1 MTRAVEAALRRQR
14 AVTIAAL
21 ALLTLLAWAWLLLG
35 AGMGMA
41 PYAAWHLIP
50 TPSAPAMPDMPG
62 MDMAMAPVGWTAA
75 QFLLAVSMWWVMM
88 VAMMLPAAA
97 PVVLLYARAAPR
109 QAASARPSTGG
120 FVAGYLGVWGLFSLV
135 AASLQGAL
143 LRWAVME
150 PMTMASSARWLSAA
164 ILIAAGLYQLSPLKE
179 ACLAHCRSPAQ
190 FLSRHF
196 RPGPLGALRM
206 GAIHGA
212 FCLGCCWLLMALLF
226 VGGVMN
232 LAWIALLTLLVA
244 GEKLLPGGRLLGLA
258 AGLAFIAWGA
268 LVAFL

>member
-1 MTRAVEAALRRQR
+1 MTSVEAALRRQR
-14 AVTIAAL
+14 ALTIAAL

-41 PYAAWHLIP
+41 PRAALHLLP
-50 TPSAPAMPDMPG
+50 AGAPAR
-62 MDMAMAPVGWTAA
+62 MAMPMAPAGWSVAEL
-75 QFLLAVSMWWVMM
+75 LLAFSMWWVMM

-97 PVVLLYARAAPR
+97 PVILLYARAATA
-109 QAASARPSTGG
+109 QATSVRPSTGA
-120 FVAGYLGVWGLFSLV
+120 FLAGYLGVWGLFSLV
-135 AASLQGAL
+135 AAALQDL
-143 LRWAVME
+143 LQRSGLVAQ
-150 PMTMASSARWLSAA
+150 MTMDSTARWLSAA
-164 ILIAAGLYQLSPLKE
+164 ILVAAGIYQLSTLKE

-196 RPGPLGALRM
+196 RPGPVGALRM
-206 GAIHGA
+206 GAVHGA

-232 LAWIALLTLLVA
+232 LAWVALLTLLVA

-258 AGLAFIAWGA
+258 AGLGFIVWGA
-268 LVAFL
+268 WIALA